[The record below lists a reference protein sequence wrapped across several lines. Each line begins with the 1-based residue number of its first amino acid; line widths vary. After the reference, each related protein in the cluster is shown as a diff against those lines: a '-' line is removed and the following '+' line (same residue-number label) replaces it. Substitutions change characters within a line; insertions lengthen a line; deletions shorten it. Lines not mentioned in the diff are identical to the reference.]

1 VEGEGQEEEVLGLGF
16 EVLGSGG
23 GEP

>member
-1 VEGEGQEEEVLGLGF
+1 LGVIKKEKKKGF

-23 GEP
+23 RGE